1 MRGRSGFI
9 GGRYDLEKKNTAD
22 PSICVSVIRIVQTN
36 HATDARKASISRH
49 YKNTWSGINTIVM
62 RFLTLVTNV
71 RSTNMSKVKMLPLDD
86 IMEQMIISAERYAL
100 GRMTYTVSDTVD
112 FILPLVPSLTTQT
125 LRALEMDFQRVESE
139 NERRSDDFAG
149 MDFDLW
155 GMEQDKEQWF
165 RMRKSVKLELE
176 RRSEDET

>member
-1 MRGRSGFI
+1 
-9 GGRYDLEKKNTAD
+9 
-22 PSICVSVIRIVQTN
+22 
-36 HATDARKASISRH
+36 
-49 YKNTWSGINTIVM
+49 
-62 RFLTLVTNV
+62 
-71 RSTNMSKVKMLPLDD
+71 MSKVKMLPLDD

-100 GRMTYTVSDTVD
+100 GRMTYTVGDTVG
-112 FILPLVPSLTTQT
+112 FILPLVPSLTTKT

-165 RMRKSVKLELE
+165 RMRNSVKSELE
-176 RRSEDET
+176 RRNKDET